1 MEYLGTTLCVTLERQ
16 KTKQDRL
23 PQPLQVDI
31 LAITGNVTEAV
42 IEVRLEIRGVQLAL
56 YRLALDDH
64 KLRHRAKPLIGL
76 LNNRPAMRLDEK
88 KHILFY
94 STKLL
99 AVREELG
106 ESILLLRIIY
116 YALFL
121 SL

>member
-1 MEYLGTTLCVTLERQ
+1 MEYLGTTLCMTLERQ

-56 YRLALDDH
+56 YCLALDDH

-76 LNNRPAMRLDEK
+76 LNNRPAMRLVEK
-88 KHILFY
+88 KHTSCFTRQNYWLHER
-94 STKLL
+94 S
-99 AVREELG
+99 
-106 ESILLLRIIY
+106 
-116 YALFL
+116 
-121 SL
+121 